1 MSMNTV
7 PERLAAL
14 RAAMAAN
21 GVAVYLIPVGD
32 PHASEYLPAH
42 YTSLTWFSGFH
53 GENSNLVVTR
63 TGSALWADGRYFVQA
78 EKELAGTEIELQRMG
93 EPGVPTVEEYCANAL
108 NEGEVLGL
116 CGLTASTALVNGL
129 KKALEKK
136 GASIRTLR
144 LEDELWT
151 EGRPA
156 LPDTPEWAAVRG
168 GAAAG
173 SDAARCAAFARS
185 LSVTADTPAAE
196 PASSRCRP
204 LRSIFSHLNGEH
216 PGYSVPAARPDG
228 ALHDPV
234 QDAPDIPAAVY
245 RELYQ
250 ELTGQLTGLQFSPA
264 QANALLGLL
273 ESQCSALPASTA
285 RDEDRDISLYD
296 QLKLTA
302 ALAACVSEYLQQA
315 DAFSLLDTPAELRR
329 EPAFLLYTADFSRI
343 QRFIYTVHT
352 EGALRSLRSRSF
364 FLELLMEHYMDELL
378 DGCGLPRTNII
389 YSGGGHCY
397 LLLPNTA
404 TVQQTLADWNRAFNG
419 WLNEQFGVQLF
430 LANGWTPCSANDL
443 CNVPAEVSPYKALF
457 RRVNAIAEQ
466 HKQHPYDAAALR
478 ALNRVQAIPDGTREC
493 KVCGNSAQV
502 NAEGLCPWC
511 NRFANL
517 SAQIQNQSIYLV
529 HSTPRPG
536 AFALPGIRGSK
547 RFLSFSNDSALC
559 ADAVRSYTKNRLV
572 RTLSPS
578 INLFVGDYAA
588 SNNIEDLA
596 DQSEGIRRVA
606 ICRMD
611 VDNLGQAFI
620 AGFEQPDQ
628 TDPVQRMKYVNLFR
642 AAAFSRQMSLFFKY
656 HINGLLQGLCVSIVY
671 AGGDDVFLVGAWNHT
686 LQAALRIQK
695 HLRSY
700 TCGALTISAGI
711 AMFNEHY
718 PIRAAA
724 EQTAALEDEAKKLPG
739 KNGAALFDAVPD
751 HTYSWDVLQDKVLGE
766 KMACLEQFF
775 AQFQKNDDDDHRGNS
790 MLYNLT
796 DLLRNTQKDHVNFAR
811 CVYLLARLRPDE
823 KKASEA
829 LKDAYRTFS
838 HNVLD
843 WARDPEQ
850 RRQLITAIYIY
861 VYQKRGRE

>member
-1 MSMNTV
+1 MNT
-7 PERLAAL
+7 
-14 RAAMAAN
+14 
-21 GVAVYLIPVGD
+21 
-32 PHASEYLPAH
+32 
-42 YTSLTWFSGFH
+42 LT
-53 GENSNLVVTR
+53 L
-63 TGSALWADGRYFVQA
+63 QA
-78 EKELAGTEIELQRMG
+78 TF
-93 EPGVPTVEEYCANAL
+93 
-108 NEGEVLGL
+108 
-116 CGLTASTALVNGL
+116 CGLLHGLGKLAFRADKTAADLL
-129 KKALEKK
+129 A
-136 GASIRTLR
+136 
-144 LEDELWT
+144 
-151 EGRPA
+151 A

-196 PASSRCRP
+196 PASTRFRP

-378 DGCGLPRTNII
+378 DGCGLTRTNII

-404 TVQQTLADWNRAFNG
+404 AVQQTLADWNRAFNG

-443 CNVPAEVSPYKALF
+443 CNVPAEASPYKALF
-457 RRVNAIAEQ
+457 RR
-466 HKQHPYDAAALR
+466 
-478 ALNRVQAIPDGTREC
+478 
-493 KVCGNSAQV
+493 V

-559 ADAVRSYTKNRLV
+559 ADTVRSYTKNRLV

-596 DQSEGIRRVA
+596 DQSEGIRRIAV
-606 ICRMD
+606 CRMD

-628 TDPVQRMKYVNLFR
+628 TDPVQRMKYINLFR

-751 HTYSWDVLQDKVLGE
+751 HTYSWDVLRDKVLGE

-775 AQFQKNDDDDHRGNS
+775 VQFQKNDDDDHRGNS

-796 DLLRNTQKDHVNFAR
+796 DLLRNTREDQVNFAR
-811 CVYLLARLRPDE
+811 CIYLLARLRPDE

>member
-1 MSMNTV
+1 MNT
-7 PERLAAL
+7 
-14 RAAMAAN
+14 
-21 GVAVYLIPVGD
+21 
-32 PHASEYLPAH
+32 
-42 YTSLTWFSGFH
+42 LT
-53 GENSNLVVTR
+53 L
-63 TGSALWADGRYFVQA
+63 QA
-78 EKELAGTEIELQRMG
+78 TF
-93 EPGVPTVEEYCANAL
+93 
-108 NEGEVLGL
+108 
-116 CGLTASTALVNGL
+116 CGLLHGLGKLAFRADKTAADLL
-129 KKALEKK
+129 A
-136 GASIRTLR
+136 
-144 LEDELWT
+144 
-151 EGRPA
+151 A
-156 LPDTPEWAAVRG
+156 LPDTPEWAVVRG

-234 QDAPDIPAAVY
+234 QNAPDIPAAVY

-378 DGCGLPRTNII
+378 DGCGLTRTNIL

-443 CNVPAEVSPYKALF
+443 CNVPAEASPYKALF

-547 RFLSFSNDSALC
+547 RFLSFSNDSVLC

-588 SNNIEDLA
+588 SNRIEDLA

-611 VDNLGQAFI
+611 VDNLGQAFL

-642 AAAFSRQMSLFFKY
+642 AAA
-656 HINGLLQGLCVSIVY
+656 
-671 AGGDDVFLVGAWNHT
+671 
-686 LQAALRIQK
+686 
-695 HLRSY
+695 
-700 TCGALTISAGI
+700 
-711 AMFNEHY
+711 
-718 PIRAAA
+718 
-724 EQTAALEDEAKKLPG
+724 EQTAALEDEAKKLPD
-739 KNGAALFDAVPD
+739 KNGAALFDAAPD
-751 HTYSWDVLQDKVLGE
+751 HTYSWDVLRDKVLGE
-766 KMACLEQFF
+766 KIPCLEQFF
-775 AQFQKNDDDDHRGNS
+775 AQFQKKDDDHCGNS

-796 DLLRNTQKDHVNFAR
+796 DLLRNTREDQVNFAR

>member
-1 MSMNTV
+1 MNT
-7 PERLAAL
+7 
-14 RAAMAAN
+14 
-21 GVAVYLIPVGD
+21 
-32 PHASEYLPAH
+32 
-42 YTSLTWFSGFH
+42 LT
-53 GENSNLVVTR
+53 L
-63 TGSALWADGRYFVQA
+63 QA
-78 EKELAGTEIELQRMG
+78 TF
-93 EPGVPTVEEYCANAL
+93 
-108 NEGEVLGL
+108 
-116 CGLTASTALVNGL
+116 CGLLHGLGKLAFRADKTAADLL
-129 KKALEKK
+129 A
-136 GASIRTLR
+136 
-144 LEDELWT
+144 D
-151 EGRPA
+151 

-173 SDAARCAAFARS
+173 SDAARCTAFARS

-196 PASSRCRP
+196 PASSRYRP

-273 ESQCSALPASTA
+273 ESQCSALPASTV
-285 RDEDRDISLYD
+285 REEDRDISLYD

-315 DAFSLLDTPAELRR
+315 DAFSLLDAPAELRR

-364 FLELLMEHYMDELL
+364 FLELLMEHYTDELL
-378 DGCGLPRTNII
+378 DGCGLTRTNII

-443 CNVPAEVSPYKALF
+443 CNVPAEASPYKALF
-457 RRVNAIAEQ
+457 RRVNA
-466 HKQHPYDAAALR
+466 
-478 ALNRVQAIPDGTREC
+478 
-493 KVCGNSAQV
+493 
-502 NAEGLCPWC
+502 EGFCPWC

-559 ADAVRSYTKNRLV
+559 ADTVRSYTKNRLV

-578 INLFVGDYAA
+578 VNLFVGDYAA

-596 DQSEGIRRVA
+596 DQSEGIRRSA

-775 AQFQKNDDDDHRGNS
+775 AQVQKNDDDDHRGNS

-796 DLLRNTQKDHVNFAR
+796 DLLRNTREDQVNFAR
-811 CVYLLARLRPDE
+811 CIYLLARLRPDE

>member
-1 MSMNTV
+1 MNT
-7 PERLAAL
+7 
-14 RAAMAAN
+14 
-21 GVAVYLIPVGD
+21 
-32 PHASEYLPAH
+32 
-42 YTSLTWFSGFH
+42 LT
-53 GENSNLVVTR
+53 L
-63 TGSALWADGRYFVQA
+63 QA
-78 EKELAGTEIELQRMG
+78 TF
-93 EPGVPTVEEYCANAL
+93 
-108 NEGEVLGL
+108 
-116 CGLTASTALVNGL
+116 CGLLHGLGKLAFRADKTAADLL
-129 KKALEKK
+129 A
-136 GASIRTLR
+136 
-144 LEDELWT
+144 D
-151 EGRPA
+151 

-196 PASSRCRP
+196 PASTRYRP

-273 ESQCSALPASTA
+273 ESQCSALPASTV
-285 RDEDRDISLYD
+285 REEDRDISLYD

-315 DAFSLLDTPAELRR
+315 DTFSLLDTPAELRR

-378 DGCGLPRTNII
+378 DGCGLTRTNII

-404 TVQQTLADWNRAFNG
+404 AVQQTLADWNRAFNG

-443 CNVPAEVSPYKALF
+443 CNVPAEASPYKALF
-457 RRVNAIAEQ
+457 RR
-466 HKQHPYDAAALR
+466 
-478 ALNRVQAIPDGTREC
+478 
-493 KVCGNSAQV
+493 V

-588 SNNIEDLA
+588 SNRIEDLA
-596 DQSEGIRRVA
+596 DQSEGIRRIAV
-606 ICRMD
+606 CRMD

-766 KMACLEQFF
+766 KLACLEQFF
-775 AQFQKNDDDDHRGNS
+775 AQVQKKDDDHRGNS

-796 DLLRNTQKDHVNFAR
+796 DLLRRPR
-811 CVYLLARLRPDE
+811 C
-823 KKASEA
+823 
-829 LKDAYRTFS
+829 
-838 HNVLD
+838 
-843 WARDPEQ
+843 
-850 RRQLITAIYIY
+850 
-861 VYQKRGRE
+861 GR

>member
-1 MSMNTV
+1 MNT
-7 PERLAAL
+7 
-14 RAAMAAN
+14 
-21 GVAVYLIPVGD
+21 
-32 PHASEYLPAH
+32 
-42 YTSLTWFSGFH
+42 LT
-53 GENSNLVVTR
+53 L
-63 TGSALWADGRYFVQA
+63 QA
-78 EKELAGTEIELQRMG
+78 TF
-93 EPGVPTVEEYCANAL
+93 
-108 NEGEVLGL
+108 
-116 CGLTASTALVNGL
+116 CGLLHGLGKLAFRADKTAADLL
-129 KKALEKK
+129 A
-136 GASIRTLR
+136 
-144 LEDELWT
+144 
-151 EGRPA
+151 A

-578 INLFVGDYAA
+578 INLF
-588 SNNIEDLA
+588 
-596 DQSEGIRRVA
+596 
-606 ICRMD
+606 
-611 VDNLGQAFI
+611 
-620 AGFEQPDQ
+620 
-628 TDPVQRMKYVNLFR
+628 R

>member
-1 MSMNTV
+1 MNT
-7 PERLAAL
+7 
-14 RAAMAAN
+14 
-21 GVAVYLIPVGD
+21 
-32 PHASEYLPAH
+32 
-42 YTSLTWFSGFH
+42 LT
-53 GENSNLVVTR
+53 L
-63 TGSALWADGRYFVQA
+63 QA
-78 EKELAGTEIELQRMG
+78 TF
-93 EPGVPTVEEYCANAL
+93 
-108 NEGEVLGL
+108 
-116 CGLTASTALVNGL
+116 CGLLHGLGKLAFRVDKTAADLL
-129 KKALEKK
+129 A
-136 GASIRTLR
+136 
-144 LEDELWT
+144 D
-151 EGRPA
+151 

-196 PASSRCRP
+196 PASTRYRP

-378 DGCGLPRTNII
+378 DGCGLTRTNII

-443 CNVPAEVSPYKALF
+443 CNVPAEASPYKALF
-457 RRVNAIAEQ
+457 RR
-466 HKQHPYDAAALR
+466 
-478 ALNRVQAIPDGTREC
+478 
-493 KVCGNSAQV
+493 V

-517 SAQIQNQSIYLV
+517 SAQPSKPPRWRTKPKSCPARTV
-529 HSTPRPG
+529 PHCSTPCPTTPIPG
-536 AFALPGIRGSK
+536 MCCRTRCWAKNLPVWSSFLHRSRK
-547 RFLSFSNDSALC
+547 R
-559 ADAVRSYTKNRLV
+559 T
-572 RTLSPS
+572 
-578 INLFVGDYAA
+578 
-588 SNNIEDLA
+588 
-596 DQSEGIRRVA
+596 
-606 ICRMD
+606 
-611 VDNLGQAFI
+611 
-620 AGFEQPDQ
+620 
-628 TDPVQRMKYVNLFR
+628 
-642 AAAFSRQMSLFFKY
+642 
-656 HINGLLQGLCVSIVY
+656 
-671 AGGDDVFLVGAWNHT
+671 
-686 LQAALRIQK
+686 
-695 HLRSY
+695 
-700 TCGALTISAGI
+700 TI
-711 AMFNEHY
+711 
-718 PIRAAA
+718 
-724 EQTAALEDEAKKLPG
+724 TAAIPCC
-739 KNGAALFDAVPD
+739 
-751 HTYSWDVLQDKVLGE
+751 T
-766 KMACLEQFF
+766 
-775 AQFQKNDDDDHRGNS
+775 
-790 MLYNLT
+790 T
-796 DLLRNTQKDHVNFAR
+796 
-811 CVYLLARLRPDE
+811 
-823 KKASEA
+823 
-829 LKDAYRTFS
+829 
-838 HNVLD
+838 
-843 WARDPEQ
+843 
-850 RRQLITAIYIY
+850 
-861 VYQKRGRE
+861 

>member
-1 MSMNTV
+1 MNT
-7 PERLAAL
+7 
-14 RAAMAAN
+14 
-21 GVAVYLIPVGD
+21 
-32 PHASEYLPAH
+32 
-42 YTSLTWFSGFH
+42 LT
-53 GENSNLVVTR
+53 L
-63 TGSALWADGRYFVQA
+63 QA
-78 EKELAGTEIELQRMG
+78 TF
-93 EPGVPTVEEYCANAL
+93 
-108 NEGEVLGL
+108 
-116 CGLTASTALVNGL
+116 CGLLHGLGKLAFRADKTAADLL
-129 KKALEKK
+129 A
-136 GASIRTLR
+136 
-144 LEDELWT
+144 
-151 EGRPA
+151 A

-173 SDAARCAAFARS
+173 SDAARCTAFARS

-196 PASSRCRP
+196 PASSRYRP

-285 RDEDRDISLYD
+285 REEDRDISLYD

-364 FLELLMEHYMDELL
+364 FLELLMEHYTDELL
-378 DGCGLPRTNII
+378 DGCGLTRTNII

-404 TVQQTLADWNRAFNG
+404 AVQQTLADWNRAFNG
-419 WLNEQFGVQLF
+419 WLNDQFGVQLF

-443 CNVPAEVSPYKALF
+443 CNVPAEASPYKALF
-457 RRVNAIAEQ
+457 RR
-466 HKQHPYDAAALR
+466 
-478 ALNRVQAIPDGTREC
+478 
-493 KVCGNSAQV
+493 V

-596 DQSEGIRRVA
+596 DQSEGIRRIAV
-606 ICRMD
+606 CRMD

-711 AMFNEHY
+711 ALFNEHY

-751 HTYSWDVLQDKVLGE
+751 HTYSWDVLRDKVLGE

-775 AQFQKNDDDDHRGNS
+775 VQFQKNDDDDHRGNS

-796 DLLRNTQKDHVNFAR
+796 DLLRNTREDQVNFAR
-811 CVYLLARLRPDE
+811 CIYLLARLRPDE